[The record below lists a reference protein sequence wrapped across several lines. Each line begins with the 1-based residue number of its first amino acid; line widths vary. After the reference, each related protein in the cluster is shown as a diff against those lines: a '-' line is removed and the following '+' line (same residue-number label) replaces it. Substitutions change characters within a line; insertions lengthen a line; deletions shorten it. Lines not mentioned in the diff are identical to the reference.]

1 MAALGVGGVEAGERQ
16 MGSPGVT
23 RDFSQE
29 GQSSLGS
36 KSLKLC
42 SLLTLPG
49 PELVDVSGTLPVV
62 SQMALKAVCADRADE
77 RALCRVSPRRGGGDL
92 GVHPPWC
99 PQGDLEVT
107 WRKGNGAAG
116 SAWALEA
123 KQIVLHQEGEG
134 WPRCSDQLFL
144 YPGAA
149 AETQFSR
156 KNKHKQTHNLATC

>member
-1 MAALGVGGVEAGERQ
+1 MSALGVGGVEAGERQ

-23 RDFSQE
+23 RDISQE
-29 GQSSLGS
+29 GQNSLGS

-42 SLLTLPG
+42 SLLTLSG
-49 PELVDVSGTLPVV
+49 PDLVDVSGTLPVE
-62 SQMALKAVCADRADE
+62 MALKAGCADRADE
-77 RALCRVSPRRGGGDL
+77 RALCRVSPHRGGGDL

-99 PQGDLEVT
+99 PQGELQVT

-116 SAWALEA
+116 STWTLGA

-134 WPRCSDQLFL
+134 WPLCSDQLFL

-149 AETQFSR
+149 AETQISHR
-156 KNKHKQTHNLATC
+156 NKHKQTHNLAAC